1 MKNLAL
7 HILDILQNSITA
19 GATLIEL
26 IIDEHRNDGMVYLE
40 ISDNGC
46 GMAPSL
52 LARVT
57 DPYVTSRTTR
67 NVGLGLPLLKLNA
80 DQAGGSFTITSAEGA
95 GTSVQARFA
104 AGHPDTPPMGD
115 ITGVIILTICS
126 NISVDFL
133 YIHRSKTGEYRFD
146 TREVKEM
153 LDDVPLDNNEVRRFL
168 SEMLRENLE
177 AINAGESLVFKELL
191 HQNR

>member
-26 IIDEHRNDGMVYLE
+26 NIDEHRHDGMLCLE

-46 GMAPSL
+46 GMPPSL

-80 DQAGGSFTITSAEGA
+80 ELAGGSFTITSAEGA
-95 GTSVQARFA
+95 GTRVQARFA

-153 LDDVPLDNNEVRRFL
+153 LDDVPLDNHEVRRFL
-168 SEMLRENLE
+168 TEMLRENLE
-177 AINAGESLVFKELL
+177 AIGAGETITMNETH
-191 HQNR
+191 HQNK